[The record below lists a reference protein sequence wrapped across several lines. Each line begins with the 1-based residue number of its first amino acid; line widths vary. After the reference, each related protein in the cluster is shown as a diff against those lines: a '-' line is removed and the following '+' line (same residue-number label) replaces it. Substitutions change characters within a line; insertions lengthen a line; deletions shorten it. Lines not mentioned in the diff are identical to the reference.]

1 MTTKLRL
8 LSNEVYKPAKQDI
21 GFILTL
27 PYFKGY
33 VATFAAVTH
42 SLTFQQA
49 DDIQM
54 KVSRGFS

>member
-21 GFILTL
+21 GFILIL
-27 PYFKGY
+27 LYFKGC

-42 SLTFQQA
+42 FLTFQQA

-54 KVSRGFS
+54 NH